1 MTHPADEPIVVAVI
15 PTFRAPEELRGHVD
29 DVLAQVRSV
38 VLVDDGTASTHA
50 LGIDDPRVMVIE
62 LPENGGIARALNVGF
77 AAARESGATH
87 VLTLDQ
93 DSWIPEGYVRRA
105 LLELDE
111 ALARGE
117 HAVGAV
123 PSSAGGTGVVLDR
136 DGHPF
141 DPIQAGQVVRLDVYD
156 RVGPFDESLF
166 IDAVDSEYTLR
177 AWHEGFR
184 YLLVPGADIGHE
196 LGTLVPITVFGR
208 HLTLGGRPRHLLYHA
223 PFRTYYMVRNS
234 VVLSRRYG
242 QERPS
247 WTWRRTRLLSSM
259 ILGGLLVAG
268 DRRAQ
273 LLALRH
279 GIRDGRAGIGGRIP
293 DELMSRLSRL
303 GRKAR

>member
-1 MTHPADEPIVVAVI
+1 MMHPTGESVVAVI
-15 PTFRAPEELRGHVD
+15 PTFRAPSELREHVMA
-29 DVLAQVRSV
+29 LLSQVQAV
-38 VLVDDGTASTHA
+38 VLVDDGTASTQT
-50 LGIDDPRVMVIE
+50 LGISDPRVTVIE
-62 LPENGGIARALNVGF
+62 LPDNGGIARALNVGF
-77 AAARESGATH
+77 ATAREAGATH

-93 DSWIPEGYVRRA
+93 DSWIPDDYIDHA
-105 LLELDE
+105 LL
-111 ALARGE
+111 ALKSAASRGE
-117 HAVGAV
+117 QTVGAA

-141 DPIQAGQVVRLDVYD
+141 DPIQAGQLMRLDVFE

-177 AWHEGFR
+177 AWHGGYR
-184 YLLVPGADIGHE
+184 YVLVPGADIGHE
-196 LGTLVPITVFGR
+196 LGTLVPLTIFGR

-242 QERPS
+242 RERPA
-247 WTWRRTRLLSSM
+247 WTLRRTRLLSSM
-259 ILGGLLVAG
+259 IIGGLLVAG

-273 LLALRH
+273 LLALYR

-293 DELMSRLSRL
+293 DDLLTRMNSL
-303 GRKAR
+303 GRTPR

>member
-1 MTHPADEPIVVAVI
+1 MTETSREPVVVAVI
-15 PTFRAPEELRGHVD
+15 PTFRAPDELRERVRD
-29 DVLAQVRSV
+29 LLAQVRSV
-38 VLVDDGTASTHA
+38 VLVDDGTSSTRA
-50 LGIDDPRVMVIE
+50 LGFEDPRVVVIE
-62 LPENGGIARALNVGF
+62 LPENGGIAKALNIGF
-77 AAARESGATH
+77 TEARDSGATH

-93 DSWIPEGYVRRA
+93 DSWIPDDYVRRA
-105 LLELDE
+105 LVELDQ

-117 HAVGAV
+117 NPVGAA
-123 PSSAGGTGVVLDR
+123 PSAAGGTGVLLDR

-141 DPIQAGQVVRLDVYD
+141 DPIQAGQVVRLDAYD

-177 AWHEGFR
+177 AWRDGYR
-184 YLLVPGADIGHE
+184 YVLVPGTDIGHE
-196 LGTLVPITVFGR
+196 LGTLVPLTVFGR
-208 HLTLGGRPRHLLYHA
+208 HLVLGGRPRHLLYHA

-234 VVLSRRYG
+234 VVLSRRFG
-242 QERPS
+242 RERTS

-279 GIRDGRAGIGGRIP
+279 GVRDGRAGIGGRIP
-293 DELMSRLSRL
+293 DDLMSRLSRL
-303 GRKAR
+303 DRKAR